1 MAAKL
6 YQFHGSP
13 FCAKV
18 RKLLAFKG
26 VEFEVV
32 EVDYLERKELVLASG
47 QMMVPALTLESG
59 ETIVDS
65 ARIAMRLEELFPE
78 PSIFPQ
84 GWRGVHIALA
94 DYIDNQLEEAVY
106 AVALADE
113 LAHYRRQG
121 VDREALWRLIR
132 ERKFGAGFVDRTIAN
147 TAANWER
154 ARIGLAPF
162 EEQLAKLP
170 FLTGRIGLADFSLY
184 GQLFYFA
191 FTGEMK
197 IPAEMKNLR
206 AFFDRVDR
214 ISSAIEESDG

>member
-1 MAAKL
+1 MPAKL
-6 YQFHGSP
+6 YQFIGSP

-32 EVDYLERKELVLASG
+32 ELDYLERRELVLASG

-78 PSIFPQ
+78 PTIFPA

-94 DYIDNQLEEAVY
+94 DYIDNQLEDAVY

-113 LAHYRRQG
+113 LAHYAKQG
-121 VDREALWRLIR
+121 ADRSALWRLIR
-132 ERKFGAGFVDRTIAN
+132 ERKYGAGFVERTIAN
-147 TAANWER
+147 HAANWER
-154 ARIGLAPF
+154 ARTALAPF
-162 EEQLAKLP
+162 EEQLANLP
-170 FLTGRIGLADFSLY
+170 FLTGRIGLADFALY

-191 FTGEMK
+191 FTGEQK

-214 ISSAIEESDG
+214 ITSTIEEPT

>member
-6 YQFHGSP
+6 YQFLGSP

-32 EVDYLERKELVLASG
+32 EVDYLERKELLLASG
-47 QMMVPALTLESG
+47 QITVPAVTLDNG

-78 PSIFPQ
+78 PTIFPA

-94 DYIDNQLEEAVY
+94 DYIDNHLEAEEY
-106 AVALADE
+106 PVALADE
-113 LAHYRRQG
+113 LAPYTKQG
-121 VDREALWRLIR
+121 AERAALWRYIR
-132 ERKFGAGFVDRTIAN
+132 ERKCGAGFVERTIAN
-147 TAANWER
+147 QSANWER
-154 ARIGLAPF
+154 ARSALAPF
-162 EEQLAKLP
+162 EEQLASLP
-170 FLTGRIGLADFSLY
+170 FLTGRIGLADFALY

-191 FTGEMK
+191 FTGEQK
-197 IPAEMKNLR
+197 IPAELKNLR

-214 ISSAIEESDG
+214 ISSVVEESNG